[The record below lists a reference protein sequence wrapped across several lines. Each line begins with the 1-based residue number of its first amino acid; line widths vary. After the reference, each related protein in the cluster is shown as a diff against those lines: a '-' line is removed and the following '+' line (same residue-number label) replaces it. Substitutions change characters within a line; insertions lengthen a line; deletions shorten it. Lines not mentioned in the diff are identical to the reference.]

1 MGTVPYYYRTEKR
14 REGGRGTAASKITYR
29 TFFPAPNTFRIRMQS
44 HIFRALS
51 RFPALAPS
59 PPPENRKKYSNEAK
73 RSVCGKWRQFSYFP
87 LSHHCQRRRR
97 RNTTQTDGGGGGRKR
112 VIMLPAERGKIVSGS
127 LEGGEEEGGRG
138 HFEGGRF
145 LPRHSSFH

>member
-1 MGTVPYYYRTEKR
+1 
-14 REGGRGTAASKITYR
+14 
-29 TFFPAPNTFRIRMQS
+29 MQS

-51 RFPALAPS
+51 RFPAFFS
-59 PPPENRKKYSNEAK
+59 ENRKKYSNEAK
-73 RSVCGKWRQFSYFP
+73 KCVREVEAVFLFP
-87 LSHHCQRRRR
+87 PFPTIV
-97 RNTTQTDGGGGGRKR
+97 NDEDAETQHKRTEEGEGGRRKR

-127 LEGGEEEGGRG
+127 LEGGNKGGRG